1 MMYQEQT
8 HWKAEG
14 PVKELG
20 KKRKSLFSRL
30 LSAPHLYWQRRKS
43 IAALHQLSDAMLADL
58 GITRG
63 QIPDVVDDLIASG
76 LTAASVREVVAPR
89 GRPRE

>member
-8 HWKAEG
+8 HWKADE
-14 PVKELG
+14 PINEPG
-20 KKRKSLFSRL
+20 KDRKKLFSRL
-30 LSAPHLYWQRRKS
+30 FSAPHSYWQRRKA

-58 GITRG
+58 GLSRG

-76 LTAASVREVVAPR
+76 LTAASVRDVVAPR
-89 GRPRE
+89 ARPRD

>member
-14 PVKELG
+14 PVNETGKEP
-20 KKRKSLFSRL
+20 KSLFSRL
-30 LSAPHLYWQRRKS
+30 LSAPQSYWQRRKT
-43 IAALHQLSDAMLADL
+43 IAALHQLSDSMLADL
-58 GITRG
+58 GISRG
-63 QIPDVVDDLIASG
+63 QIPDIVDDLIASG
-76 LTAASVREVVAPR
+76 LTAASVREVITPR

>member
-14 PVKELG
+14 PVKEPAAQ
-20 KKRKSLFSRL
+20 RKSVFSRL
-30 LSAPHLYWQRRKS
+30 LSAPVTYWQRRKA

-58 GITRG
+58 GISRG
-63 QIPDVVDDLIASG
+63 LIPDIVDDLIASG
-76 LTAASVREVVAPR
+76 LTAASVREVITDR
-89 GRPRE
+89 GHPGR